1 MPRNNVVKPRYAV
14 VLKNNAN
21 GRNKNVKRRSFQIL
35 ILIQTAINVMRA
47 EHQSKVCRCVHVS
60 SESERTQMVAVV
72 II

>member
-1 MPRNNVVKPRYAV
+1 MPRNNVVKPKYAV
-14 VLKNNAN
+14 ALKNNAT

-47 EHQSKVCRCVHVS
+47 EHQSKICRCVHVS